1 MITTK
6 IHIASDHAGFQLKE
20 KIKTYFSNDPL
31 LIDLGTSD
39 NNSVDYPDF
48 AHKMCKKIVDKIPSY
63 GILICG
69 SGIGMSMV
77 ANRYSDIRAALC
89 LDSNMAKLARE
100 HNNANILVLGSRL
113 ISWQEAIKC
122 VNIFFSTQFDGGR
135 HQTRLE
141 KLNEFKL

>member
-1 MITTK
+1 MITTNVY
-6 IHIASDHAGFQLKE
+6 IACDHAGFQLKE
-20 KIKTYFSNDPL
+20 RIKNYFLNDL
-31 LIDLGTSD
+31 SLIDLGTSD
-39 NNSVDYPDF
+39 NSSVDYPDF
-48 AHKMCKKIVDKIPSY
+48 AHKMCKKIVIKIPSY

-89 LDSNMAKLARE
+89 LDENMAKLARE

-122 VNIFFSTQFDGGR
+122 VNIFFSTRFDGGR

>member
-20 KIKTYFSNDPL
+20 KIKTYFSNDSL

>member
-1 MITTK
+1 MITNK
-6 IHIASDHAGFQLKE
+6 VFIACDHAGFHLKE
-20 KIKTYFSNDPL
+20 KIKNYFSNDLL

-39 NNSVDYPDF
+39 SSSVDYPDF
-48 AHKMCKKIVDKIPSY
+48 AHKMCKKIIDKIPSF

-89 LDSNMAKLARE
+89 LDENMAKLARE

-122 VNIFFSTQFDGGR
+122 VNMFFSTKFDGGR

-141 KLNEFKL
+141 KLNELKQ